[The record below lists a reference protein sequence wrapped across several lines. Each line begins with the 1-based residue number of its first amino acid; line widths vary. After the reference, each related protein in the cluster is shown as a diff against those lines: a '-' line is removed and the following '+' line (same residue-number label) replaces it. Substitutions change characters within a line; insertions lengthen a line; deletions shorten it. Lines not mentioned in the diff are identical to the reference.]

1 MLAVMELAGG
11 EVAADAKVEVAP
23 LTESLRSHPVIRYI
37 STSIQFHETG
47 DQDGHPVIPRVDTA
61 PHGLNTPTQATPL
74 FFGVREASGSH
85 PMGVRRSA
93 SSSPVIKYWTATCF

>member
-1 MLAVMELAGG
+1 MVAGLLAVMELAGG

-61 PHGLNTPTQATPL
+61 PHGVETPIPL
-74 FFGVREASGSH
+74 AGRRLAGVRGASGTR
-85 PMGVRRSA
+85 GG
-93 SSSPVIKYWTATCF
+93 